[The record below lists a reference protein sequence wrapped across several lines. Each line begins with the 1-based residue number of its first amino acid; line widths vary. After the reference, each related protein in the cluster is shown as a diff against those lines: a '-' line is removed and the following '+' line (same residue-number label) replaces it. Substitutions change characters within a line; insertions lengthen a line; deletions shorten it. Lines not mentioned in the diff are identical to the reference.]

1 MFAVLAKPVCVG
13 VVSVLLASRVSN
25 ETSPAMLVFQNVLS
39 DPPMLLF
46 TTNVIGVRIQPLS
59 QERQWKA
66 NQRLLM
72 TVILCTE
79 AAGLDE
85 LQRQK

>member
-1 MFAVLAKPVCVG
+1 MFAVLSKPVCG

-25 ETSPAMLVFQNVLS
+25 ETSPAMLVFQNVLLA
-39 DPPMLLF
+39 PPMLLF

-66 NQRLLM
+66 NQRLVV
-72 TVILCTE
+72 TVILYSE